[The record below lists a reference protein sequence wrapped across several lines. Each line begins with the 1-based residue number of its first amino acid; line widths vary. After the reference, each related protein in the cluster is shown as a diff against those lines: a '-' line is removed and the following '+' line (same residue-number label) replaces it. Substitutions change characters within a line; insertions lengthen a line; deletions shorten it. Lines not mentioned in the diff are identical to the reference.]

1 MKKVRSNAR
10 WNGLSKAQREML
22 EKWLFEDGLK
32 YEEAWRRAQAE
43 LGFQGSVSSL
53 KRFYVRRS
61 QERVLEKLV
70 ETQEE
75 AEAIVAAPA
84 TAGLFRSAAMK
95 LVGQLFLRQ
104 VRDTPGEVKEW
115 SALAKLMLW
124 QEDLELRRQLK
135 QEENEMRRENLAFA
149 KERFHFNVV
158 RRAEKVLPQLQELA
172 EARKDPKLREYE
184 EGKRLNAIIRNLFG
198 SQMPKSHPESAE
210 EEAAME
216 KAARG
221 EKAEEEAG
229 QAERVRQES
238 AARREAEAETEKPRT
253 TTRTTTS
260 MADEEEQMV
269 EISREE
275 LARMAQPRAVAE
287 VVEEP
292 GKKRVEEPVKLRPT
306 CMTYQEWE
314 KTQGPSSKTQY

>member
-229 QAERVRQES
+229 QAERARQHSLARAQQAEALRRQE
-238 AARREAEAETEKPRT
+238 ELL
-253 TTRTTTS
+253 
-260 MADEEEQMV
+260 EEEPMV
-269 EISREE
+269 EMTREE
-275 LARMAQPRAVAE
+275 LAQMARPRS
-287 VVEEP
+287 
-292 GKKRVEEPVKLRPT
+292 VEEPVKKRVAEPVQSRPT

-314 KTQGPSSKTQY
+314 KQHAPSAKDQGPSSKAQ